1 MKGLVLALVCL
12 IGVGG
17 LSYAVLFNA
26 LRSAANRVITA
37 WAGIEAELQRR
48 ADLIPNLVAV
58 VQANAEHERSVIE
71 QVVRARAAS
80 VAAGASRE
88 TIAAAD
94 AEMSSLLPQVF
105 VLAEAMPTLRTS
117 ESFLALQS
125 ELATTED
132 RLAAARRF
140 YNFKVRDLNNLVYS
154 VISGAIARKHLV
166 AAGEYFGEPKA

>member
-1 MKGLVLALVCL
+1 MKGLVLVLVCF

-17 LSYAVLFNA
+17 LSYAVSYNG

-48 ADLIPNLVAV
+48 NDLIPNLVKV

-71 QVVRARAAS
+71 QVVRARAAG
-80 VAAGASRE
+80 AAVGANRA
-88 TIAAAD
+88 TVAAAD
-94 AEMSSLLPQVF
+94 AELSLLLPQVF

-117 ESFLALQS
+117 DSFLALQG

-132 RLAAARRF
+132 RLAAARRY
-140 YNFKVRDLNNLVYS
+140 YNFKVRDLNDLVYS
-154 VISGAIARKHLV
+154 AISGVIARKHCV
-166 AAGEYFGEPKA
+166 AAGEYFGEAKV